1 MMTIRQEMQEYLQ
14 AQDWDYFVT
23 ANLNRSTNWHG
34 ARRLLKDWHAHID
47 SRIIGPR
54 WTRKISQRTRF
65 IAFYEGAETNEHW
78 HMLLKLN
85 GKHRDV
91 FNTEAPAIWKSL
103 VPSGSLD
110 IRPILTKADQNR
122 ISGYVVKDLWK
133 DMAIQSFVLS
143 SEFISQQ

>member
-1 MMTIRQEMQEYLQ
+1 MMTIKQEMQAFLQ

-34 ARRLLKDWHAHID
+34 ARRLLKDWHARID
-47 SRIIGPR
+47 SQIVGPR
-54 WTRKISQRTRF
+54 WRQKTSQRTRF
-65 IAFYEGAETNEHW
+65 VAFYEGAQTNEHW

-85 GKHRDV
+85 GKHRDI
-91 FNTEAPAIWKSL
+91 FSAEAPVIWQRL

-110 IRPILTKADQNR
+110 IRPVLTRTDQHR

-133 DMAIQSFVLS
+133 DMAQQSFVLS
-143 SEFISQQ
+143 EEFCS

>member
-1 MMTIRQEMQEYLQ
+1 MTIRRGMQEFLQ
-14 AQDWDYFVT
+14 VQDWDYFVT
-23 ANLNRSTNWHG
+23 ANLNRSTNWYG
-34 ARRLLKDWHAHID
+34 ARRLLKDWHARID
-47 SRIIGPR
+47 SRMIGPR
-54 WTRKISQRTRF
+54 WAKKASQRTQF

-78 HMLLKLN
+78 HMLLKIN

-91 FNTEAPAIWKSL
+91 FSAEAPTIWQGL

-133 DMAIQSFVLS
+133 DMAQQSFILS
-143 SEFISQQ
+143 DEFCS